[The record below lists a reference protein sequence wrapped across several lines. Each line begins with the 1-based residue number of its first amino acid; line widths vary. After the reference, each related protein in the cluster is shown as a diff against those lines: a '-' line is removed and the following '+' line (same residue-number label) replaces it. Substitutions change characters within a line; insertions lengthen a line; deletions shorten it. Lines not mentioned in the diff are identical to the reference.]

1 MCLINVG
8 ESEAFNLCSLQQEI
22 RKHFSLPILPFCSTL
37 LFRMAG
43 VPSLLLGQCSCRS
56 GFS

>member
-8 ESEAFNLCSLQQEI
+8 ESEAFNLSAHCNKKV

-37 LFRMAG
+37 LFQMAG
-43 VPSLLLGQCSCRS
+43 VPSLLLG
-56 GFS
+56 

>member
-1 MCLINVG
+1 MYLINVG
-8 ESEAFNLCSLQQEI
+8 ESEAFSLSAHCNKKV

-43 VPSLLLGQCSCRS
+43 VPSPLLG
-56 GFS
+56 